1 MALDLKLKCI
11 SYLGLND
18 IQQKMT
24 LDESKGIFTCM
35 ELVRPLKGWD
45 SVKNSVLW
53 SSRPWPPYWTA
64 SESNLILYLIKTEVK
79 AQKQGETR
87 L

>member
-53 SSRPWPPYWTA
+53 SSRP
-64 SESNLILYLIKTEVK
+64 
-79 AQKQGETR
+79 
-87 L
+87 